1 MNASTYHSVQM
12 DAAGTQKDL
21 SDVFV
26 AKATQYHLVEISVKV
41 SLWTS
46 ATDYFQ

>member
-1 MNASTYHSVQM
+1 M

-26 AKATQYHLVEISVKV
+26 ARATHYHLLEISAKV

-46 ATDYFQ
+46 ATDSFFPIIS